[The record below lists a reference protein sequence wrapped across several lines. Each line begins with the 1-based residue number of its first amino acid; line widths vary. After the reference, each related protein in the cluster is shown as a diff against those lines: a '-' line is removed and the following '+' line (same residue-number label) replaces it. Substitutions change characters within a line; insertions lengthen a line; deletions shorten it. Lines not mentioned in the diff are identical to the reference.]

1 MTKLEHL
8 IAAQQ
13 FDRPILEEFFG
24 TTDEMVEI
32 QRKGGSD
39 FLRRKGMAALFYEPS
54 TRTRFSF
61 QRAMQ
66 LLGGDTIFTES
77 AEHFSSVVKG
87 ETLEDTIMVVGG
99 FVDVIVLRHKEEGA
113 AMRAAEISPVP
124 VINAGD
130 GPGQHPTQALLDLY
144 TIRKELGRID
154 GLSYALVGDLLNAR
168 TVRSLAYLLAKF
180 SDVRLTF
187 VFGKGLGVHKDIL
200 DYLTRHNVRYELS
213 HNLAEVASEVN
224 VVYMTRFQQERVSGD
239 AAEAWAAYETTNLTD
254 EIVRRMKPDS
264 IIMHPL
270 PRNREIPRSVDADK
284 RRAVYFRQSWYGVS
298 VRMTTLA
305 MTVAA

>member
-1 MTKLEHL
+1 
-8 IAAQQ
+8 
-13 FDRPILEEFFG
+13 
-24 TTDEMVEI
+24 
-32 QRKGGSD
+32 
-39 FLRRKGMAALFYEPS
+39 MAALFYEPS

-87 ETLEDTIMVVGG
+87 ETLEDTIAVVGG

-113 AMRAAEISPVP
+113 AARAAEISPVP
-124 VINAGD
+124 IVNAGD

-144 TIRKELGRID
+144 TIRKERGRID

-187 VFGKGLGVHKDIL
+187 VFGKGLGVYQDIL
-200 DYLTRHNVRYELS
+200 DHLALHGVRYELS
-213 HNLAEVASEVN
+213 HNLAEVASEADVIY
-224 VVYMTRFQQERVSGD
+224 VTRFQRERMNGNVS
-239 AAEAWAAYETTNLTD
+239 EARAAYETTNLTD
-254 EIVRRMKPDS
+254 DIVRRMKPDA

-270 PRNREIPRSVDADK
+270 PRNEEIPRSVDRDK
-284 RRAVYFRQSWYGVS
+284 RRAVYFRQSWYGIPVRMATLSLILGSREAAHRPEEILSS
-298 VRMTTLA
+298 VREAKEIL
-305 MTVAA
+305 